1 MNMHKK
7 SYWLA
12 MALLLAVMT
21 LAACGG
27 GGSTGGESG
36 EAPNVPASDAAAGAQ
51 AGGTGT
57 DTGTGDTVTEG
68 ANGSNDA
75 SGAGDASG
83 GNAGNDAGS
92 ATDVGSGSDG
102 AQGSGGSNGASGT
115 TSPESETGAP
125 TEGDAAG
132 NTESGT
138 GTDASGAQGGTAGG
152 AATGTGDNNA
162 QVAGTGAGGAYTA
175 VADGECTE
183 IQGQLTTA
191 LGVEVS
197 RATGAASFSDLSGG
211 TGESCQ
217 LTITGTGVQF
227 PSIVDAAQ
235 RISQV
240 LTENGWT
247 ADPQYAADSPT
258 ATIGGLRRDNQLA
271 AYNVEWS
278 PADGVTCPADQPIS
292 ACAETLTP
300 DQMNYNITIDLAQQ

>member
-152 AATGTGDNNA
+152 A
-162 QVAGTGAGGAYTA
+162 YTA

-258 ATIGGLRRDNQLA
+258 ATIGGLRRENQLA
-271 AYNVEWS
+271 AYNVQWS